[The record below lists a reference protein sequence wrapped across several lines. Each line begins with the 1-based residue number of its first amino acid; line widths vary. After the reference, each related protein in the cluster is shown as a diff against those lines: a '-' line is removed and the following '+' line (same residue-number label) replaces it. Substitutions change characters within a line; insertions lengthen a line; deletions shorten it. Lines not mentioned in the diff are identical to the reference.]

1 MHRVRRKL
9 PRSPHTDLSNLD
21 RFEIDSEDGT
31 ISASEFVSRQRQMH
45 RIEITESDISTVQ
58 ESERATALSPD
69 TFRARG
75 QAGLEQFG
83 VESVIDPENDL
94 E

>member
-1 MHRVRRKL
+1 
-9 PRSPHTDLSNLD
+9 
-21 RFEIDSEDGT
+21 
-31 ISASEFVSRQRQMH
+31 MH